1 MPHDMLSLIKSFPE
15 FAEKGFSLGIG
26 GEGFHKESIRNIVY
40 CGMGGSAISGDII
53 REILFRHLEI
63 PFNVVRNY
71 HIPYYADEHTLI
83 ILSSFSGNT
92 EETISCAEEAMRNK
106 CSILSICSGG
116 MIADLM
122 KNNKN
127 SIQIDMDLPPR
138 TALPITLFALLRRL
152 CNMFELNSLNEQLNE
167 AINFMNNYNMDDDK
181 IISEAEYF
189 ENKIPILYCDEA
201 YSSTV
206 RRAANQLSENCKQF
220 AHFNVLPEMN
230 HNEIVG
236 LLKPKGIT
244 DNTVIIFYKFQTSDD
259 RINHRINVTEQ
270 LLTENGFTVKIVEF
284 SNCNEIINVVDSI
297 LYSDLLSY
305 HLAVKNNVDP
315 VEIKRI
321 DLLKERMKY

>member
-1 MPHDMLSLIKSFPE
+1 
-15 FAEKGFSLGIG
+15 
-26 GEGFHKESIRNIVY
+26 
-40 CGMGGSAISGDII
+40 
-53 REILFRHLEI
+53 
-63 PFNVVRNY
+63 
-71 HIPYYADEHTLI
+71 
-83 ILSSFSGNT
+83 
-92 EETISCAEEAMRNK
+92 
-106 CSILSICSGG
+106 
-116 MIADLM
+116 
-122 KNNKN
+122 
-127 SIQIDMDLPPR
+127 
-138 TALPITLFALLRRL
+138 
-152 CNMFELNSLNEQLNE
+152 
-167 AINFMNNYNMDDDK
+167 
-181 IISEAEYF
+181 
-189 ENKIPILYCDEA
+189 
-201 YSSTV
+201 
-206 RRAANQLSENCKQF
+206 
-220 AHFNVLPEMN
+220 MN